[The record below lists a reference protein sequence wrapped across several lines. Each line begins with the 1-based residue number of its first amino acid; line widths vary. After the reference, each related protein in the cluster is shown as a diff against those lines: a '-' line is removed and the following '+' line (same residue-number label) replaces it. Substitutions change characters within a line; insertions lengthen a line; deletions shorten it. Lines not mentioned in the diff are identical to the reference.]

1 MYLFVLYSQME
12 NRLVPFQ
19 THESKQPS
27 LTECEFK
34 EALDSILTVSN
45 DKLRRRLFFESEK
58 FMQKEGMANNVPI
71 MRLARILF
79 IHICT

>member
-1 MYLFVLYSQME
+1 ME

-27 LTECEFK
+27 LTEREFK